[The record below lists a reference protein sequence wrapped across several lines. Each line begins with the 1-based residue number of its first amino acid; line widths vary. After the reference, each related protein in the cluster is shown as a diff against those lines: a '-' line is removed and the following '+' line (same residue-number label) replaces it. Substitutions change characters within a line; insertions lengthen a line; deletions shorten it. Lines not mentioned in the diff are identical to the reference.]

1 MRASS
6 TPSLLPEP
14 DPAER
19 DRSLRLVARLHDEI
33 AAGDGAIGFDR
44 YMAIALYEPGLGY
57 YASDRRKFG
66 PAGDFVTAPEL
77 TPLFGACVAD
87 QLAAWLPGIA
97 PCLWEFGAGSGEL
110 AAQLLSELEALGFGS
125 VQYRIFELS
134 AALRARQQAT
144 IAARVPQALGR
155 VRWLDALP
163 DRFDGIVLANE
174 LLDALPVR
182 LFELNQGRVLE
193 RVVTRASEAAPA
205 RAGLTPGAASP
216 LGLALTSR
224 AADPAFARSVEA
236 RLARAGWPA
245 PLVATGYRS
254 ELGEQ
259 AAAWVASVS
268 ERLADGV
275 LLLIDYGFPAA
286 ELYHPSRASGSLNCH
301 YRHRSHAEP
310 LWRPGLSDITAHVD
324 FSAVH
329 DAASRAGLSCLGY
342 GSQAAFLLGCG
353 LAQRFTERQSPS
365 DAAGYAQAAQ
375 ALQML
380 VSEAE
385 MGELFKVI
393 ALSRGV
399 DRAPLKLAG
408 RDRRAALDADGS
420 AACE

>member
-6 TPSLLPEP
+6 TPLQLPEP

-33 AAGDGAIGFDR
+33 AASHGEIGFDR

-77 TPLFGACVAD
+77 SPLFGACLAD
-87 QLAAWLPGIA
+87 QLAAWLPGVA

-110 AAQLLSELEALGFGS
+110 AVQLLIELEALGFAS
-125 VQYRIFELS
+125 VQYRIIELS
-134 AALRARQQAT
+134 AALRARQRAT
-144 IAARVPQALGR
+144 IAERAPHALDRVQ
-155 VRWLDALP
+155 WLDSLP

-182 LFELNQGRVLE
+182 LFELNQGCVLE
-193 RVVTRASEAAPA
+193 RVVTRGSEAAQTS
-205 RAGLTPGAASP
+205 AGVAPGEASP
-216 LGLALTSR
+216 FALQLTSR
-224 AADPAFARSVEA
+224 AADPAFVQSVQA
-236 RLARAGWPA
+236 RLARAGWPQ
-245 PLVATGYRS
+245 PLAASGYRS

-268 ERLADGV
+268 ERLAEGV

-310 LWRPGLSDITAHVD
+310 LWMPGLSDITAHVD
-324 FSAVH
+324 FSAVY
-329 DAASRAGLSCLGY
+329 DAASQAGLSCLGY

-353 LAQRFTERQSPS
+353 LAQRFTERQNPS
-365 DAAGYAQAAQ
+365 DPAGYAQAAQ

-393 ALSRGV
+393 AFSRGAT
-399 DRAPLKLAG
+399 RAPLKLAG
-408 RDRRAALDADGS
+408 RDRRAALEAGDS
-420 AACE
+420 AARA